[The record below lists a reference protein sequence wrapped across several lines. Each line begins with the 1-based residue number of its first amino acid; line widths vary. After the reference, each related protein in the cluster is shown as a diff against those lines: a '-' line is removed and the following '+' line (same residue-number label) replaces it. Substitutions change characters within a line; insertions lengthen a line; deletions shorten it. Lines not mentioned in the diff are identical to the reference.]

1 MQNTT
6 QIQIFAIPGGIA
18 IYSPFNLKN
27 NEVFR
32 KLHGQYDKFGRRW
45 ILPASPETESE
56 IAALFGKPSSNVVAR
71 VPKNELIIHGNQ
83 LVHGGYLVANW
94 DERNNSIKMPVG
106 VEIATGSWDLVAS
119 AEKQHPCIAGGDAS
133 LEVVVRK
140 DYAEKNGLKVEE
152 ELGFDQFSNPLEPFS
167 DSDLQVELE
176 NRGYRVGL
184 PKASLF

>member
-1 MQNTT
+1 MQNTS

-27 NEVFR
+27 NEFFR

-45 ILPASPETESE
+45 ILPENPETESE
-56 IAALFGKPSSNVVAR
+56 IATLFGKPSSNVVAR
-71 VPKNELIIHGNQ
+71 VPKNELIIRDNQ
-83 LVHGGYLVANW
+83 LVHGGYLAASW

-119 AEKQHPCIAGGDAS
+119 AENQHPCIAGGDGS
-133 LEVVVRK
+133 LKVVVRK
-140 DYAEKNGLKVEE
+140 DYAENHGLQVME

-167 DSDLQVELE
+167 DADLQVELE
-176 NRGYRVGL
+176 NRGYRVER
-184 PKASLF
+184 PKTSLF